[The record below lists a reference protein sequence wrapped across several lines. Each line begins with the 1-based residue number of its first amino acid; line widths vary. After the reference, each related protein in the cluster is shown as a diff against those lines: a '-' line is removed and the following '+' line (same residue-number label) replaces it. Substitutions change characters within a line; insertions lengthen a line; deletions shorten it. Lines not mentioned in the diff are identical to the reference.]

1 STRSAFWHSVVGP
14 TGRSVTP
21 RLSRRTTLRLG
32 GSLLVLAPL
41 LAACSSSSDAA
52 SEANAGYVS
61 GDGVVVE
68 IAPEGRADPLEIRG
82 TTYDGDDFDST
93 ALRGAPLLI
102 NVWYASCPPC
112 RVEAPALKA
121 VHSEYSALG
130 VEFVGVNTRDTAGP
144 AAAFEETFGITYPSI
159 PDPDGAV
166 IASMDGSVSP
176 NAVPTTLILDAEGRV
191 AARIAGA
198 ADQSTLESLLDTVLA
213 EAAWWGSCSP
223 PPCCAGPWPQPC
235 CCRWWPVW
243 SRPFPRACSRWSPAT
258 SDTSPGSPEEA
269 PGRPAPAI
277 PGNGHGAWSP
287 ALCCSSRASRR

>member
-1 STRSAFWHSVVGP
+1 MSRRSTRSAFWHSVVGP

-41 LAACSSSSDAA
+41 LAACSGSSDAA

-68 IAPEGRADPLEIRG
+68 IPPEGRAEPLEIRG
-82 TTYDGDDFDST
+82 TTYSGDDFDST

-130 VEFVGVNTRDTAGP
+130 VEFVGVNTRDKAGT

-159 PDPDGAV
+159 PDTDGAV

-198 ADQSTLESLLDTVLA
+198 ADQSTLESLLDAVLA
-213 EAAWWGSCSP
+213 EAA
-223 PPCCAGPWPQPC
+223 
-235 CCRWWPVW
+235 
-243 SRPFPRACSRWSPAT
+243 
-258 SDTSPGSPEEA
+258 
-269 PGRPAPAI
+269 
-277 PGNGHGAWSP
+277 
-287 ALCCSSRASRR
+287 

>member
-1 STRSAFWHSVVGP
+1 MVGP
-14 TGRSVTP
+14 AAWSGARP
-21 RLSRRTTLRLG
+21 GPNRRTTLRLG
-32 GSLLVLAPL
+32 GSLLLLAPV
-41 LAACSSSSDAA
+41 LAACSNSSDVA

-68 IAPEGRADPLEIRG
+68 IPPEGRADPLEIQG
-82 TTYDGDDFDST
+82 TTYDGADFDST

-130 VEFVGVNTRDTAGP
+130 VGFVGVNTRDKAGP
-144 AAAFEETFGITYPSI
+144 AAAFEDSFGITYPSI
-159 PDPDGAV
+159 PDADGAV

-198 ADQSTLESLLDTVLA
+198 ADQSTLESLLDIVLE
-213 EAAWWGSCSP
+213 EAA
-223 PPCCAGPWPQPC
+223 
-235 CCRWWPVW
+235 
-243 SRPFPRACSRWSPAT
+243 
-258 SDTSPGSPEEA
+258 
-269 PGRPAPAI
+269 
-277 PGNGHGAWSP
+277 
-287 ALCCSSRASRR
+287 

>member
-1 STRSAFWHSVVGP
+1 MSRRSTRSAFWHSVVGP

-68 IAPEGRADPLEIRG
+68 IPPEGRAEPLEIRG

-130 VEFVGVNTRDTAGP
+130 VEFVGVNTRDKAGP

-159 PDPDGAV
+159 PDTDGAV

-198 ADQSTLESLLDTVLA
+198 ADQSTLESLLDAVLA
-213 EAAWWGSCSP
+213 EVA
-223 PPCCAGPWPQPC
+223 
-235 CCRWWPVW
+235 
-243 SRPFPRACSRWSPAT
+243 
-258 SDTSPGSPEEA
+258 
-269 PGRPAPAI
+269 
-277 PGNGHGAWSP
+277 
-287 ALCCSSRASRR
+287 

>member
-1 STRSAFWHSVVGP
+1 MVSPAAWSGARPGP
-14 TGRSVTP
+14 N
-21 RLSRRTTLRLG
+21 RRTTLRLG
-32 GSLLVLAPL
+32 GSLLALAPL
-41 LAACSSSSDAA
+41 LAACSGSSDVA

-68 IAPEGRADPLEIRG
+68 IPPGGRADPLEIRG

-93 ALRGAPLLI
+93 ALRRAPLLI

-130 VEFVGVNTRDTAGP
+130 VEFVGVNTRDKAGP

-166 IASMDGSVSP
+166 IASLDGNVSP
-176 NAVPTTLILDAEGRV
+176 NAVPTTLIQDVEGRV

-198 ADQSTLESLLDTVLA
+198 ADQSTLESLLDAVLA
-213 EAAWWGSCSP
+213 EVA
-223 PPCCAGPWPQPC
+223 
-235 CCRWWPVW
+235 
-243 SRPFPRACSRWSPAT
+243 
-258 SDTSPGSPEEA
+258 
-269 PGRPAPAI
+269 
-277 PGNGHGAWSP
+277 
-287 ALCCSSRASRR
+287 